1 MEWLCKDRVWVAFF
15 RMMNFSAKTEYA
27 CLAMLDLA
35 SSHLEREPVQ
45 LRRIADAHG
54 IPSRFLVQ
62 ILLQLKRAGFVQST
76 RGSAGGYRLTRPP
89 QTISVWDIVC
99 VMEGADQEPSM
110 QTQGPAAE
118 VLKDSWQRASL
129 RSREVLQK
137 TNFAKLAEQLRR
149 ETHDMYYI

>member
-1 MEWLCKDRVWVAFF
+1 
-15 RMMNFSAKTEYA
+15 MMNFSAKTEYA

-45 LRRIADAHG
+45 LRRIAEAHG
-54 IPSRFLVQ
+54 IPARFLVQ

-76 RGSAGGYRLTRPP
+76 RGSAGGYRLSRAP
-89 QTISVWDIVC
+89 QLITVWDIVC
-99 VMEGADQEPSM
+99 AMEGADQAPVM

-118 VLKDSWQRASL
+118 VLQETWQKAAN

-137 TNFAKLAEQLRR
+137 TTFAKLAEHLRR